1 MATVTQ
7 GGINLIIW
15 TIVFTI
21 LDLIFVFLR
30 FWSARLIGRR
40 IQLDDYFI
48 LVSLAS
54 ALALDGVVVWAV
66 FVGHIGHYQTELST
80 SEIAV
85 SLKTI
90 PAAYVTWT
98 TGTAAFKLSV
108 LFLYQRIFTTKAI
121 KIWSY
126 TLIALTVGYWISF
139 LVVFLTTCTPDI
151 SQLWNPRPGG
161 FCRDLNIGQ
170 LGSVS
175 TNLAIDVFVII
186 LPMPFLWN
194 LQMRM
199 RNKVAVTMIFSLG
212 LITIAIMIWRI
223 VDLVSNKDVDF
234 IYNEPTLALTTT
246 LEMWLCIIIACFPT
260 LGPIGKVYIAPAVSK
275 MTSRFSGGST
285 PKTKTKGRSIIT
297 FGRLGGRT
305 RKNYTTMTYG
315 SQEHLEEQI
324 GTSQRD
330 NWDSS
335 KFRDDA
341 FTATNITS
349 DMDREGLQMDTLAAP
364 SAIHVQ
370 QEVQTHQEPRV

>member
-7 GGINLIIW
+7 GGINLLIW

-21 LDLIFVFLR
+21 LDIIFIILR
-30 FWSARLIGRR
+30 FWAARIIRR
-40 IQLDDYFI
+40 SILADDYFI

-54 ALALDGVVVWAV
+54 VFALDGVVVWAI
-66 FVGHIGHYQTELST
+66 FVGHIGHFTTELSAA
-80 SEIAV
+80 EIAV
-85 SLKTI
+85 ALQTI

-98 TGTAAFKLSV
+98 TGTAAFKISV
-108 LFLYQRIFTTKAI
+108 LFLYQRIFTTRAI

-126 TLIALTVGYWISF
+126 GLMGLTFGYWLSF
-139 LVVFLTTCTPDI
+139 MVVFLTTCTPDI

-199 RNKVAVTMIFSLG
+199 RNKIAVTLIFSLG
-212 LITIAIMIWRI
+212 FITIAIMIWRI
-223 VDLVSNKDVDF
+223 VDLVTTKDGDF

-275 MTSRFSGGST
+275 MTSKFSGGST
-285 PKTKTKGRSIIT
+285 PKTKGRSIVT
-297 FGRLGGRT
+297 FGRLGGRN

-324 GTSQRD
+324 GDPQTD
-330 NWDSS
+330 NWESP
-335 KFRDDA
+335 RYRPDA
-341 FTATNITS
+341 CTATQITS
-349 DMDREGLQMDTLAAP
+349 NVDTEGYHLETLPNP
-364 SAIHVQ
+364 SAIRVQ
-370 QEVQTHQEPRV
+370 QVVQTHQEPRA